1 MILTREQ
8 AIELH
13 RDMWN
18 WIADE
23 VEKIKK
29 VVDIWKYKENYCKA
43 NGYIRVK
50 HFCFLCEYTR
60 GECSLCPLD
69 WESEAFAYMCE
80 KKDDYD
86 KNHGGLWLRCLDAE
100 TWEEQATFA
109 RKIANLTERK
119 SVL

>member
-18 WIADE
+18 WMADE
-23 VEKIKK
+23 IEKIKK

-50 HFCFLCEYTR
+50 VNEEMF
-60 GECSLCPLD
+60 
-69 WESEAFAYMCE
+69 
-80 KKDDYD
+80 DYYGITVID
-86 KNHGGLWLRCLDAE
+86 NE
-100 TWEEQATFA
+100 
-109 RKIANLTERK
+109 
-119 SVL
+119 